1 MKSKQKSFLENI
13 RELLLLS
20 LVSLVQTFLTCAN
33 CNYPRQFLEVFLF
46 TSLMWIGL
54 WRGNSYLSTL
64 ISRKIRWIEYPV
76 RRFVV
81 GILVTISYTVV
92 AVAAL
97 IGIFQFLSSI
107 SLGKGAWYTFYGSI
121 VVTILIS
128 IFLHARKFLF
138 FWRKESLERERFQK
152 ESAVA
157 RYESLRNQVNPHFL
171 FNSLNALTNLVYED
185 QEKAV
190 KFIKQLS
197 EVYRY
202 VLDTRERE
210 VVSLGEELKFLES
223 YLFLQH
229 IRFADRLRVK
239 IDGLK
244 ETLQVAPLALQLLME
259 NAIKH
264 NIISNEQPLTIR
276 MYQEEEFLVVENNL
290 QKKTPVPDE
299 RISGMGLANI
309 CKRYEYLSNKKVQII
324 NDGKT
329 FTVKLP
335 VLNGSDA

>member
-1 MKSKQKSFLENI
+1 MKSKQRFFVDNL
-13 RELLLLS
+13 RELVLLC
-20 LVSLVQTFLTCAN
+20 LVGLVQTFLTCMN
-33 CNYPRQFLEVFLF
+33 CDDPRLFLEIFLF
-46 TSLMWIGL
+46 TSLMWIAL
-54 WRGNSYLSTL
+54 WRGNNYLSTL
-64 ISRKIRWIEYPV
+64 LSRKIRWIDYPV

-81 GILVTISYTVV
+81 GIVVTITYTVA

-97 IGIFQFLSSI
+97 IGIFQFFSST
-107 SLGKGAWYTFYGSI
+107 SLGKGAWYTLYGSI
-121 VVTILIS
+121 IVTILIS
-128 IFLHARKFLF
+128 VFLHARKFLF

-210 VVSLGEELKFLES
+210 VVSLEEELKFLES
-223 YLFLQH
+223 YLFLQN
-229 IRFADRLRVK
+229 IRFEDRLRVE
-239 IDGLK
+239 INAPK

-276 MYQEEEFLVVENNL
+276 MYQQGEFLVVENNL
-290 QKKTPVPDE
+290 QMKTPVPDE
-299 RISGMGLANI
+299 RVSGMGLANI
-309 CKRYEYLSNKKVQII
+309 CKRYEYLSNKKVEII
-324 NDGKT
+324 NDGKM

-335 VLNGSDA
+335 VLNGSNA

>member
-1 MKSKQKSFLENI
+1 MKSKQRSFLENI
-13 RELLLLS
+13 RELILLC
-20 LVSLVQTFLTCAN
+20 LVSLVQTFLTCRN
-33 CNYPRQFLEVFLF
+33 CTDPRLFFQIFLF
-46 TSLMWIGL
+46 TSLMWIAL
-54 WRGNSYLSTL
+54 WRGNDFLSTL
-64 ISRKIRWIEYPV
+64 ISRKIRWIDYPV
-76 RRFVV
+76 KRFTI
-81 GILVTISYTVV
+81 GIVVTISYTVIT
-92 AVAAL
+92 VAAL
-97 IGIFQFLSSI
+97 IGFFQYFSSI
-107 SLGKGAWYTFYGSI
+107 SLGKGLWYTFYGSI
-121 VVTILIS
+121 IITILIS

-157 RYESLRNQVNPHFL
+157 KYESLRNQVNPHFL

-210 VVSLGEELKFLES
+210 VVSMGEELKFLES
-223 YLFLQH
+223 YLFLQN
-229 IRFADRLRVK
+229 IRFGDSLRVE
-239 IDGLK
+239 IDAP
-244 ETLQVAPLALQLLME
+244 TRSLQVAPLALQLLME

-276 MYQEEEFLVVENNL
+276 VYQEGEFLVVGNNL
-290 QKKTPVPDE
+290 QKKTPIPGEQV
-299 RISGMGLANI
+299 SGMGLMNI

-324 NDGKT
+324 NDGKM

-335 VLNGSDA
+335 VLKGPDA